1 MNNNIKEKL
10 LQLLSEV
17 VGSYSD
23 HGNDEVSFHCPFCHH
38 HKKKLAINLDT
49 QKWQCWVCHSK
60 GKSLYPLFKSLNS
73 DDSVFVRLRTITGDK
88 KYKPKSTEDETE
100 IYFSLPSEF
109 IPLTDAPNNYET
121 KNVVNYLKKR
131 GITRED
137 VIKYNIGYCSEG
149 TYKNYIII
157 PSYDESGKLNY
168 FVARNYYQSGMKY
181 KNPPVSRNQV
191 IFENTISYDLPLVLV
206 EGMFDAMA
214 TKRNSI
220 PLLGKQ
226 LPSKLF
232 DKILERDVK
241 DVYIMLDKD
250 AKTEALDITKKLQDQ
265 HINTYVVEL
274 GTKDPNDLGFKEVTS
289 ILSKT
294 KQTDFSELVKLQ
306 FV

>member
-17 VGSYSD
+17 LGSYSN
-23 HGNDEVSFHCPFCHH
+23 HGHDEVSFHCPFCHH

-49 QKWQCWVCHSK
+49 QKWQCWVCNSK

-73 DDSVFVRLRTITGDK
+73 DDSIFVRLRKITGEK
-88 KYKPKSTEDETE
+88 KYKPKNNEEETE
-100 IYFSLPSEF
+100 IYFSLPKEF
-109 IPLTDAPNNYET
+109 IPLVDAPNTYET
-121 KNVVNYLKKR
+121 KNVANYLKKR
-131 GITRED
+131 GITKED

-149 TYKNYIII
+149 SYKNYVII

-181 KNPPVSRNQV
+181 KNPPISRNQV
-191 IFENTISYDLPLVLV
+191 ILENTISYDLPLVLV
-206 EGMFDAMA
+206 EGVFDAIA
-214 TKRNSI
+214 TKRNAI

-226 LPSKLF
+226 LPPKLF
-232 DKILERDVK
+232 DKILERGVK
-241 DVYIMLDKD
+241 DVYIMLDND

-265 HINTYVVEL
+265 HINTYVVKL
-274 GTKDPNDLGFKEVTS
+274 GSKDPNDLGFKEVTKL
-289 ILSKT
+289 LSHA